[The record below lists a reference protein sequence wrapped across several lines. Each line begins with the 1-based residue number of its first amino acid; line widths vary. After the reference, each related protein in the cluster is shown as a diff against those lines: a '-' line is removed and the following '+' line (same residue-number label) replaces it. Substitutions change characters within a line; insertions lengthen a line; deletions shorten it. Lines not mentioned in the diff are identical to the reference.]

1 MRSSRCPH
9 ARQQRL
15 CSLLMLIFAA
25 VVVFGCAEKKVE
37 PVSAPV
43 IPAAPITGKSSPD
56 MPMHLS
62 SESSG
67 SSDLVLAD
75 DWFEDTTSSSGIDFR
90 YKNGQESAHYFILES
105 LGGGAAVLDYD
116 RDENVDVF
124 LNGGG
129 TISGTPAEIRG
140 LPSALFRNSGAS
152 RFSNHTAES
161 GLDTAGDYSHG
172 CFVSDYDCDGFP
184 DLLVTAWGRCR
195 LFHNLG
201 DGMFRDVTGTA
212 SLDHPDWSTGAAWGD
227 IDRDGFPDL
236 FVTTYLKW
244 SPENDRPCNN
254 ADGERDVCGPRS
266 YSPADDRV
274 FRNGADGAFEDI
286 SSVVGLRP
294 GGNGLGVVAAEI
306 NGDAYVDFYV
316 ANDET
321 DNFLYLGQQDG
332 TLTEVAHAAGVAVNQ
347 YGMHDGSMGVEA
359 GDYDG
364 DGEADLWVTNFELE
378 DNGLYRNLGG
388 QQFQQTTNTAGLAG
402 RSRLHVGFGTAME
415 DFNNDGWLDL
425 FVSNGHV
432 FYRGGQLPYLQP
444 PQLFLNT
451 HNGRF
456 NDVSAS
462 GGTYFRSSHSGR
474 GAAVGD
480 LDNDGA
486 LDLIIVHQNDPVSV
500 LRNRHSSANFAR
512 LQLVGTRD
520 HRDAVGAVVSVE
532 TGGRKIVRH
541 IRNGAGFLSS
551 FDPRI
556 IIPVQTQ
563 TINVM
568 VRWPNGVEEEFK
580 DVPTG
585 RTTSLMQGRGFS
597 YVSP

>member
-1 MRSSRCPH
+1 MP
-9 ARQQRL
+9 
-15 CSLLMLIFAA
+15 IVAA
-25 VVVFGCAEKKVE
+25 VVILGCSEKNAERT
-37 PVSAPV
+37 SAPV
-43 IPAAPITGKSSPD
+43 IPAAPMTGNSLPD
-56 MPMHLS
+56 TPMHLS
-62 SESSG
+62 DESSEG
-67 SSDLVLAD
+67 SDVVLAE
-75 DWFEDTTSSSGIDFR
+75 DWFEDTTSSSGINFR
-90 YKNGQESAHYFILES
+90 YQNGQESAHYFILES

-116 RDENVDVF
+116 RDENMDVF
-124 LNGGG
+124 LTGGG
-129 TISGTPAEIRG
+129 TISGTPAELTG
-140 LPSALFRNSGAS
+140 LPSALLRNSGAS
-152 RFSNHTAES
+152 RFSNNTAES
-161 GLDTAGDYSHG
+161 GLDAAGDYSHG

-201 DGMFRDVTGTA
+201 DGMFRDVTRTA
-212 SLDHPDWSTGAAWGD
+212 KLDHPDWSTGAAWGD

-236 FVTTYLKW
+236 FVTTYLQW
-244 SPENDRPCNN
+244 SPESDRPCHN

-274 FRNGADGAFEDI
+274 FRNGADGTFEDI
-286 SSVVGLRP
+286 SSVAGLRP
-294 GGNGLGVVAAEI
+294 GGNGLGVVAAEL
-306 NGDAYVDFYV
+306 NGDGYIDFYV

-321 DNFLYLGQQDG
+321 DNFLYLGQSDG

-364 DGEADLWVTNFELE
+364 DGQADLWVTNFERE

-388 QQFQQTTNTAGLAG
+388 QQFQQTTNTSGLAG

-425 FVSNGHV
+425 FVANGHV
-432 FYRGGQLPYLQP
+432 FYRGGQLPYLQS
-444 PQLFLNT
+444 PQLFVNMQ
-451 HNGRF
+451 NGRF
-456 NDVSAS
+456 NDISTS

-486 LDLIIVHQNDPVSV
+486 LDLIVMHQNAPVSV
-500 LRNRHSSANFAR
+500 LRNRHSSTNFAR
-512 LQLVGTRD
+512 LQVIGTRD

-541 IRNGAGFLSS
+541 IRNGAGYLSS
-551 FDPRI
+551 FDQRI
-556 IIPVQTQ
+556 IIPVQSR

-568 VRWPNGVEEEFK
+568 VRWQNGVEESFH
-580 DVPTG
+580 DVLAG
-585 RTTSLMQGRGFS
+585 RTTSLIQGRGVS